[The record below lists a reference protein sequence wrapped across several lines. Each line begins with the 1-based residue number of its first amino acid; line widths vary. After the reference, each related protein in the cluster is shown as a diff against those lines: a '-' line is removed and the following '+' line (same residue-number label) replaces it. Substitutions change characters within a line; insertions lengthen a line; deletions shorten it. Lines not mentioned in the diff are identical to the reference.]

1 VLLVTFLVV
10 SSHRLSTSPLKN
22 LLLSSP
28 LIFASHRLLIISS
41 HHRFSSSSHRR
52 LFSGVASGLDTAQ
65 FFWEL
70 LGPPARIV
78 SPESVAAMQVILRMF
93 L

>member
-1 VLLVTFLVV
+1 MLLVTFLVA
-10 SSHRLSTSPLKN
+10 SSHRLSTSPLKIFSTFP
-22 LLLSSP
+22 LVISSR
-28 LIFASHRLLIISS
+28 RLLIVIFS
-41 HHRFSSSSHRR
+41 SSSSHRR